1 MHAAGDRRHHV
12 RDDALEPRLRHRL
25 QDRLAALAL
34 PEVAAR
40 EPGPLLRRRQPRLR
54 RLGRS
59 ALHGDARRPP
69 RLPRPQHRR
78 GGLGHPDHRHRRR
91 RQGGRRHLQDGLQ
104 RDRRPAGD
112 QGEGHHRHQ
121 RRRVRHPRLHRRLR
135 RQDRQAALAVLHRPQ
150 RRRQGG
156 TRPQGPGHLGGQL
169 LAHRRRLGLGHRHLR
184 PRAQHPLLGRRQPL
198 ARLQRRGPQG
208 RQPLHLLDP
217 GPQPGRRHLQ
227 VALPEQPPRRL
238 GLRRRERAGAGRHHL
253 GRQADQGAGPGA
265 SQRLLLLPEPR
276 DRRVPLRQA
285 VLRGHLDRPHQGG
298 RRARP
303 QDGPAVRQPGR
314 AADGGGRPRLSRGG
328 RRQGMEP
335 DGLSSRD
342 RARLSCR

>member
-1 MHAAGDRRHHV
+1 MYVTTPWNHAYAIDCKTGSQLWHYQKSLPENLALCCDAVNRGFAAWGDRLYMATL
-12 RDDALEPRLRHRL
+12 DAHLVCL
-25 QDRLAALAL
+25 DRNTGEEIWDTA
-34 PEVAAR
+34 
-40 EPGPLLRRRQPRLR
+40 
-54 RLGRS
+54 
-59 ALHGDARRPP
+59 
-69 RLPRPQHRR
+69 
-78 GGLGHPDHRHRRR
+78 DHRPRRR

-104 RDRRPAGD
+104 RHRRPAGD
-112 QGEGHHRHQ
+112 QGQGHHRHQ

-150 RRRQGG
+150 RRRQVGA
-156 TRPQGPGHLGGQL
+156 RPQGPGDLGGQL
-169 LAHRRRLGLGHRHLR
+169 LADRRRLGLGHRHLR

-208 RQPLHLLDP
+208 GQPLHLLDP
-217 GPQPGRRHLQ
+217 GPQPRRRLVQ

-238 GLRRRERAGAGRHHL
+238 GLRRRERARPGRHQPR
-253 GRQADQGAGPGA
+253 RQADQGAGPGA
-265 SQRLLLLPEPR
+265 PQRLLLLPEPR

-298 RRARP
+298 RRPRP
-303 QDGPAVRQPGR
+303 EDGPAVRQPGR
-314 AADGGGRPRLSRGG
+314 AADRGGRPRLPRRG

-335 DGLSSRD
+335 DGLRPGH